1 MSRVFYHWPVPKVV
15 DVEGRRSEL
24 ADAAARVIAQSGL
37 GGATLRDVAAE
48 AGLTTGALTHYFA
61 DKRELLIFTLQA
73 SLERR
78 RAAHP
83 HASTDDALN
92 DLGVLLDGVLP
103 ISEASKLHW
112 MVTIA
117 FASQAGGDAEL
128 AVVQRE
134 AYRRFRQSVT
144 ELVERAVAQG
154 RLRVDLDVVTEAE
167 ALIALADGIAV
178 QALFD
183 PTSWPADRQR
193 QHLHRALASLH
204 GS

>member
-1 MSRVFYHWPVPKVV
+1 MPRVV
-15 DVEGRRSEL
+15 DADERRQAL
-24 ADAAARVIAQSGL
+24 ADAAARVIAHAGL
-37 GGATLRDVAAE
+37 GGANLRDVAAE

-78 RAAHP
+78 RASHP
-83 HASTDDALN
+83 RPSTDDALN

-103 ISEASKLHW
+103 ISDASRLHW

-117 FASQAGGDAEL
+117 FASQAAGDPEL
-128 AVVQRE
+128 AGVQQD
-134 AYRRFRQSVT
+134 AYRAFRRSVT
-144 ELVERAVAQG
+144 DLVARGVAQG
-154 RLRVDLDVVTEAE
+154 RLPAQLDAVTEAE

-183 PTSWPADRQR
+183 PASWPAERQR
-193 QHLHRALASLH
+193 QHLHRALAANFSIS
-204 GS
+204 GSG

>member
-1 MSRVFYHWPVPKVV
+1 MFYDGVVPRIV
-15 DVEGRRSEL
+15 DVEERRQAL
-24 ADAAARVIAQSGL
+24 ADAAARVIANGGL
-37 GGATLRDVAAE
+37 GAATLRDVAAE

-78 RAAHP
+78 RTAHP
-83 HASTDDALN
+83 RLNSGNALN

-103 ISEASKLHW
+103 ISEASRLHW

-117 FASQAGGDAEL
+117 FASQAAGDPEL
-128 AVVQRE
+128 AAVQRE
-134 AYRRFRQSVT
+134 AYRGFRRNVT
-144 ELVERAVAQG
+144 ALVTRAVERGQ
-154 RLRVDLDVVTEAE
+154 LPTSLDPTTEAE

-183 PTSWPADRQR
+183 PESWPADRQR
-193 QHLHRALASLH
+193 QHLHRALRALA
-204 GS
+204 GA

>member
-1 MSRVFYHWPVPKVV
+1 VFYDGPVPKVV
-15 DVEGRRSEL
+15 DVEERRHAL
-24 ADAAARVIAQSGL
+24 ADAAARVIAHAGL

-83 HASTDDALN
+83 RARTDDALN

-103 ISEASKLHW
+103 ISEDSRLHW

-117 FASQAGGDAEL
+117 FASQAAGDAEL
-128 AVVQRE
+128 AEVQRT
-134 AYRRFRQSVT
+134 AYRSFRRSVAQ
-144 ELVERAVAQG
+144 LVTRAVEQG
-154 RLRVDLDVVTEAE
+154 RLPATTDALTEAE
-167 ALIALADGIAV
+167 SLIALADGIAV

-183 PTSWPADRQR
+183 PDTWPADRQR
-193 QHLHRALASLH
+193 QHLHRTLAALQ